1 MLSAKSDKTV
11 ERQMQMFEIEMMQQV
26 FTSMTNS
33 CLAKC
38 IPSNYNDGDL
48 TKGEAICL
56 DRCASKFMQAYMQ
69 ATKKLSTMAQPE
81 TKPISDNK

>member
-1 MLSAKSDKTV
+1 MLSSSKSDKAV
-11 ERQMQMFEIEMMQQV
+11 ERQMQIFEIEMMQQV

-38 IPSNYNDGDL
+38 IPTNYTDGDL
-48 TKGEAICL
+48 TKGEAVCL

-69 ATKKLSTMAQPE
+69 ATKKLSTMASPD
-81 TKPISDNK
+81 TKSITDK